1 MKVLPAHMRQYQ
13 AFDYVQKMVK
23 GYLKVCVLYLSST
36 SSRFFFFFFF
46 FAIHSHRNYSE
57 KHFHRFLSPDS
68 QWLLK
73 KTVDAIRT
81 N

>member
-36 SSRFFFFFFF
+36 SSRFFFFF
-46 FAIHSHRNYSE
+46 AIHSHRSYSE
-57 KHFHRFLSPDS
+57 KHFHGFLSLDS